1 MWLPKDERHLLLGY
15 YVNMFNIAD
24 RNVCRYLDNPKW
36 FEMSDWTDVLKKPR
50 WIPILTPWL
59 VKHRARRIKAY
70 GDTKKASNK
79 EDESAVLSKKE
90 VKTCI
95 KLKRRLEIVNA
106 GLKKRNLINIQEHE
120 SCQDVA
126 GISLTIEG
134 QDLGGK
140 YNSWWIRSGLWFAE
154 YKHHWIWLIVSFLGG
169 IIGGLLINW
178 LSKGD

>member
-15 YVNMFNIAD
+15 YVNMFNIDD
-24 RNVCRYLDNPKW
+24 RNVCRYLDKPKW

-95 KLKRRLEIVNA
+95 N
-106 GLKKRNLINIQEHE
+106 LKKRLQISNAALERRKLIKVQRHEHVPGVSGITLTDGYDLGRKYSSALGTAWVWCNE
-120 SCQDVA
+120 YKFWVILA
-126 GISLTIEG
+126 LIISL
-134 QDLGGK
+134 
-140 YNSWWIRSGLWFAE
+140 
-154 YKHHWIWLIVSFLGG
+154 
-169 IIGGLLINW
+169 IGVLVAIF
-178 LSKGD
+178 KD